1 MVLIIKKL
9 TAFVL
14 AASLLTAFCP
24 SAEAKDVPAVSAECA
39 IVMHDGGEIVYEKNA
54 DKRALI
60 ASTTKLMTAIV
71 AIENCVLDDEVE
83 IGAESVGVEGS
94 SMYLKA
100 GQKIT
105 VEKLLLGLLLV
116 SGNDAATALA
126 LHTAG
131 SIEAFAGMMNEK
143 AAELGMDGSH
153 FVNPHGL
160 NAEGHYSTARDMAR
174 LMLYCM
180 ENATFSGMI
189 SRRSFAVDDMVYL
202 NHNKL
207 LYALPGCLGG
217 KTGYTMAAGRCLVS
231 CAERGG
237 TRFVCVTL
245 SAPDDWNDHKAL
257 YEWAFSEYSDRDVT
271 DIASFYVTVAG
282 GSEESVRAVPEERL
296 TVFVRRDA
304 ELTVTALLPR
314 FVIAPV
320 IRGER
325 AGTAQVYCGSELCA
339 QSRLIYE
346 SDVGAEE

>member
-24 SAEAKDVPAVSAECA
+24 SAEAKDAPAVSAECA

-160 NAEGHYSTARDMAR
+160 N
-174 LMLYCM
+174 
-180 ENATFSGMI
+180 
-189 SRRSFAVDDMVYL
+189 
-202 NHNKL
+202 
-207 LYALPGCLGG
+207 
-217 KTGYTMAAGRCLVS
+217 

-346 SDVGAEE
+346 SDVGAEK